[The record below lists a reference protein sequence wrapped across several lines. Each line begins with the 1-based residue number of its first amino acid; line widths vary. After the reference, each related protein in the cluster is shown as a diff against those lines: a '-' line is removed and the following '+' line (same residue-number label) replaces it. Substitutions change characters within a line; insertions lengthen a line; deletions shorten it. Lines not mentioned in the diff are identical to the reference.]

1 MGSSLLLSSCESIA
15 IIGTEA
21 SIIQVEVHLGT
32 GLPCFAIVGLPAKSV
47 REAEHRTRAAM
58 ESAGASWPKGRKVAN
73 LAPGALR
80 KEGTHF
86 DLSIALAVLQA
97 DKQIPE
103 GPMEGWVAMG
113 ELGLDGSI
121 RPVRGILAAAITCR
135 KAGRRGIICPA
146 ANAREAAII
155 DDIEV
160 VPVTSLA
167 ECIGFVKGEWAPDSI
182 PDDVHLEPQMPSEDM
197 SEVRGHP
204 TARRAAEVAAA
215 GAHNLLLGGPPGSG
229 KTMLARRMPGIL
241 PAMSLEESLEV
252 TRVHSVAGLLGER
265 ASLVTRRPFRV
276 PHHHVSLAGL
286 IGGGSGLARPGEVS
300 LAHHGVLFLDELPL
314 YTRSVL
320 ESLRGP
326 VEDGVVRIARSGGV
340 LTYPCRFSLVA
351 AMNPCPCGYLGDV
364 GRSCRCSEMQISN
377 YTGRLS
383 GPLLDRFDLQVTMH
397 RATRTELLGAPEGE
411 CSAVI
416 AARVEQARAA
426 QLDRYDSPLLT
437 NASVPKSL
445 LDRTMHLTSESLR
458 TLGYAIDALGLS
470 GRGVNRVLRVSRT
483 IADIAGSTAVTEDHL
498 VEAISLRAGAAEEV
512 RV

>member
-1 MGSSLLLSSCESIA
+1 M
-15 IIGTEA
+15 
-21 SIIQVEVHLGT
+21 
-32 GLPCFAIVGLPAKSV
+32 
-47 REAEHRTRAAM
+47 
-58 ESAGASWPKGRKVAN
+58 
-73 LAPGALR
+73 
-80 KEGTHF
+80 
-86 DLSIALAVLQA
+86 
-97 DKQIPE
+97 
-103 GPMEGWVAMG
+103 
-113 ELGLDGSI
+113 
-121 RPVRGILAAAITCR
+121 
-135 KAGRRGIICPA
+135 
-146 ANAREAAII
+146 
-155 DDIEV
+155 
-160 VPVTSLA
+160 
-167 ECIGFVKGEWAPDSI
+167 
-182 PDDVHLEPQMPSEDM
+182 
-197 SEVRGHP
+197 
-204 TARRAAEVAAA
+204 
-215 GAHNLLLGGPPGSG
+215 
-229 KTMLARRMPGIL
+229 
-241 PAMSLEESLEV
+241 
-252 TRVHSVAGLLGER
+252 
-265 ASLVTRRPFRV
+265 
-276 PHHHVSLAGL
+276 
-286 IGGGSGLARPGEVS
+286 
-300 LAHHGVLFLDELPL
+300 DELPL

-364 GRSCRCSEMQISN
+364 GRSCRCTEMQISN

-411 CSAVI
+411 CSATI

-426 QLDRYDSPLLT
+426 QLDRHDSPLLT

-483 IADIAGSTAVTEDHL
+483 IADVAGSTADHL